1 MILENSK
8 KRIDRKN
15 RIKKIVENLIENKTL
30 ALGSEIDIM
39 SKEDYTDLIYTFIYG
54 TESES
59 EYEVKDGDAEIK
71 KDIYRYKDFEIRRR

>member
-39 SKEDYTDLIYTFIYG
+39 SKEDYTDLIYTFIYR
-54 TESES
+54 TES
-59 EYEVKDGDAEIK
+59 EYEVEDGDVEIK
-71 KDIYRYKDFEIRRR
+71 KDIYRYNDFEIMRR